1 MLRTLHELRQTTIGA
16 TDGAI
21 GKVHDAYFDD
31 QHWTMRYLVVD
42 TGGWLG
48 RKVLITPLAIERVSW
63 RDERID
69 VRMTREQVHNSP
81 DIDTDKPVSRQ
92 HEMLYLN
99 YYGLPHYWS
108 GPMLWGPTASPLGLG
123 EIRSEPLRTGHE
135 MQSIEELSDHN
146 DPHLRSCAS
155 VSGYHVQASDGAIGH
170 IADYLFDDDTWTLRY
185 LVIDTRNWLPGKR
198 VVISSEWVERV
209 SWNERKAYI
218 GMSKQ
223 SIRDAPEYDRDLTI
237 REPSELHVPNRPMQG
252 GVTRERTE
260 RH

>member
-1 MLRTLHELRQTTIGA
+1 MLRTLHDLKHTTIGA
-16 TDGAI
+16 TDGPI
-21 GKVHDAYFDD
+21 GKVRDAYFDD

-42 TGGWLG
+42 TGGWLS
-48 RKVLITPLAIERVSW
+48 RQVLITPLAIERVDW
-63 RDERID
+63 NGERIE
-69 VRMTREQVHNSP
+69 VRMTREQVRNSP

-108 GPMLWGPTASPLGLG
+108 GPMLWGPTASPLGIG
-123 EIRSEPLRTGHE
+123 DIRSEPLRTGHR
-135 MQSIEELSDHN
+135 MQSLEEMSDQN

-155 VSGYHVQASDGAIGH
+155 VSGYHVEANDGAIGH

-209 SWNERKAYI
+209 SWNERKAYVS
-218 GMSKQ
+218 MSKQ

-237 REPSELHVPNRPMQG
+237 RDTPELGVPNRPMRDDDIRQ
-252 GVTRERTE
+252 RTG

>member
-1 MLRTLHELRQTTIGA
+1 MLRTLHELRHTTIGA

-21 GKVHDAYFDD
+21 GKVDDAYFDD
-31 QHWTMRYLVVD
+31 QHWTLRYLVVD
-42 TGGWLG
+42 SGGWLS
-48 RKVLITPLAIERVSW
+48 RKVLITPLAIERIDWSN
-63 RDERID
+63 ERIE
-69 VRMTREQVHNSP
+69 VRMTREQVRNSP
-81 DIDTDKPVSRQ
+81 DIDTDKPVSRE
-92 HEMLYLN
+92 HEMLHLN

-123 EIRSEPLRTGHE
+123 DIRSEPLHTSHR
-135 MQSIEELSDHN
+135 MQGIEEMSNQN
-146 DPHLRSCAS
+146 DPHLRGCAS
-155 VSGYHVQASDGAIGH
+155 VSGYHVEAHDGAVGH
-170 IADYLFDDDTWTLRY
+170 IADYLFDDDMWTLRY

-209 SWNERKAYI
+209 SWNERKAYV

-237 REPSELHVPNRPMQG
+237 REVSELDVPHRQLQDDGMIDRP
-252 GVTRERTE
+252 E